1 MIHDLHSHT
10 YYSFCGRDDPH
21 AVCEAAIRGGI
32 ELLGISDHNYG
43 IGHARY
49 KAYLSELH
57 ALREEYRGRLK
68 ILVGI
73 EICTLPCPIT
83 PPSPDWLLP
92 EGEDLSD
99 FDYCLIEHLDL
110 PDSYLGADL
119 FSLTDRLSTRA
130 GIAHTDLFGFCQAR
144 GWDPLRY
151 LSSLAER
158 DIFWEMN
165 VNYDS
170 IHHHRLHPYVIRF
183 LEDEAQQAIVRQSG
197 IALSVGFD
205 SHRAEEYDAERVK
218 RMHAF
223 LEEHGIRRVSFDQ

>member
-1 MIHDLHSHT
+1 MAS
-10 YYSFCGRDDPH
+10 
-21 AVCEAAIRGGI
+21 
-32 ELLGISDHNYG
+32 
-43 IGHARY
+43 AR
-49 KAYLSELH
+49 
-57 ALREEYRGRLK
+57 
-68 ILVGI
+68 
-73 EICTLPCPIT
+73 
-83 PPSPDWLLP
+83 
-92 EGEDLSD
+92 GEDLSD